1 MTNEFA
7 IAVHALVYLH
17 HKQDTVASEALAE
30 NVCTNPVCIRR
41 VMGKLKKAGIVSTKE
56 GINGGYHI
64 TGKAENLNLNNVS
77 EALKM
82 EMIRSG
88 WHSGSSD
95 KECMIACG
103 MAGILDDLLAGMN
116 EACREY
122 LRNITIADIEKKI
135 FQNK

>member
-17 HKQDTVASEALAE
+17 HCQGTVASETLAE
-30 NVCTNPVCIRR
+30 NVCTNPVCVRR
-41 VMGKLKKAGIVSTKE
+41 VMGKLKRAGIVSTKE

-64 TGKAENLNLNNVS
+64 TGKDDELNLEKIS
-77 EALKM
+77 EALKV
-82 EMIRSG
+82 EMVKSG

-103 MAGILDDLLAGMN
+103 MAGILDELVAGMN
-116 EACREY
+116 ETCREY

-135 FQNK
+135 FENK